1 MLFFPS
7 NDYIRIASYVS
18 LTGIGRRASE
28 DNLSGAKMVGEGKD
42 FLLN

>member
-7 NDYIRIASYVS
+7 NDYIHIVSYVS

-28 DNLSGAKMVGEGKD
+28 DNLSEAEMVGVKKI
-42 FLLN
+42 FR